1 MMTTTVTASR
11 NTDQLDIDGDGIGDA
26 CDTDDDGDGLE
37 DKNDNCPLVPN
48 PDQADSLK
56 NGVGDACGPI
66 AVNTLPS
73 PGLLGLIAM
82 LMIYGIRRLGRQLV

>member
-1 MMTTTVTASR
+1 MSNA
-11 NTDQLDIDGDGIGDA
+11 DQLDTDRDVVGDA

-37 DKNDNCPLVPN
+37 DKKDNCPLVPN

-73 PGLLGLIAM
+73 PGLFSLIAM
-82 LMIYGIRRLGRQLV
+82 LMIYGRRRLGRQLV